1 MLRGITFPGKQFPL
15 LILHMSY
22 LSYSACT
29 RAMQVLLHAGPV
41 GLKVS
46 KVVEAAKA
54 MGLVASDW
62 VSNKN
67 SRSSQIS
74 NAIRNT
80 DMFTHV
86 GDHRY
91 AIAAFPGVQHVPL
104 KPQQGTSQVPPSH
117 LFLNVAVF
125 AA

>member
-1 MLRGITFPGKQFPL
+1 
-15 LILHMSY
+15 
-22 LSYSACT
+22 
-29 RAMQVLLHAGPV
+29 MQVLLHAGPV

-46 KVVEAAKA
+46 SVVQAAKA

-91 AIAAFPGVQHVPL
+91 AIAGFPGVQHVPL
-104 KPQQGTSQVPPSH
+104 KPQQGTPQVPPSQ
-117 LFLNVAVF
+117 LLLNFAIVA
-125 AA
+125 A

>member
-1 MLRGITFPGKQFPL
+1 
-15 LILHMSY
+15 
-22 LSYSACT
+22 
-29 RAMQVLLHAGPV
+29 MQVLLHAGPV
-41 GLKVS
+41 GLKVANM
-46 KVVEAAKA
+46 VQAAKA

-80 DMFTHV
+80 DVFTHV

-91 AIAAFPGVQHVPL
+91 AIAGFPGVQHVPL
-104 KPQQGTSQVPPSH
+104 KPQQGNPQVPPSQ
-117 LFLNVAVF
+117 LSLNFAIVA
-125 AA
+125 AC

>member
-1 MLRGITFPGKQFPL
+1 
-15 LILHMSY
+15 
-22 LSYSACT
+22 
-29 RAMQVLLHAGPV
+29 MQVLLHAGPV

-80 DMFTHV
+80 DMFTHA

-104 KPQQGTSQVPPSH
+104 KPQQGTPQVPPSH
-117 LFLNVAVF
+117 LFLPLSQLDDLPC
-125 AA
+125 